1 MKRRKNKSCLKDL
14 YTKDIKGIPKDCN
27 LDIFKEKEFISKL
40 NSTSYLV
47 YSKQK
52 SLVNLIC
59 IKNGIVNLDKKEY
72 IINNNIITLR
82 DNCKANLENHILSH
96 HRTIDLEVDYQFN
109 TIGIDLKEI
118 LQLSKQE
125 TEEFIEFAKKKLN
138 TSSTQLKLVDIKRK
152 FHLHNISK
160 HQSLLQ
166 KIKSIV
172 LAVITVFSLLILF
185 YFIIKLTLK
194 LMKTRNKPGKE
205 VQIRVNMANVD
216 KKSSLQS
223 LNMESPPEAEK
234 DKTISLTS
242 DYLSLIHI

>member
-1 MKRRKNKSCLKDL
+1 M
-14 YTKDIKGIPKDCN
+14 Y
-27 LDIFKEKEFISKL
+27 
-40 NSTSYLV
+40 
-47 YSKQK
+47 
-52 SLVNLIC
+52 
-59 IKNGIVNLDKKEY
+59 KNGIVKLDKKEY

-82 DNCKANLENHILSH
+82 DNCRANLENHILSH

-109 TIGIDLKEI
+109 TIGIDLEEI

-194 LMKTRNKPGKE
+194 LIKTRKGPGKD
-205 VQIRVNMANVD
+205 VKIMVNMASVD

-223 LNMESPPEAEK
+223 LNKESAPEAEK
-234 DKTISLTS
+234 DIISLTS
-242 DYLSLIHI
+242 DY

>member
-1 MKRRKNKSCLKDL
+1 MH
-14 YTKDIKGIPKDCN
+14 
-27 LDIFKEKEFISKL
+27 
-40 NSTSYLV
+40 
-47 YSKQK
+47 
-52 SLVNLIC
+52 
-59 IKNGIVNLDKKEY
+59 KNGVVKLDKKEY
-72 IINNNIITLR
+72 IINSNIITLR

-96 HRTIDLEVDYQFN
+96 HMTIDLEVDYQFN

-118 LQLSKQE
+118 LQPSKQE

-138 TSSTQLKLVDIKRK
+138 NSNTQLKLVDITRK

-194 LMKTRNKPGKE
+194 LIKSRNKPGKE
-205 VQIRVNMANVD
+205 VKIMVNMANRD
-216 KKSSLQS
+216 K
-223 LNMESPPEAEK
+223 NPA
-234 DKTISLTS
+234 
-242 DYLSLIHI
+242 YNH